1 MKSGGGEVVFTGQIA
16 VETQMSESKTWQRAR
31 EPENQRSREPESQ
44 RAREAESQRARE
56 PESQR
61 VREPVT
67 MCVRETRLEKGFRLG
82 ASLVHLFCE

>member
-31 EPENQRSREPESQ
+31 EPGIQ
-44 RAREAESQRARE
+44 RAREPESQRARE

-61 VREPVT
+61 ACFSSFFREPESQRATEPESQRACNHVSAGNT
-67 MCVRETRLEKGFRLG
+67 PREG
-82 ASLVHLFCE
+82 V

>member
-56 PESQR
+56 PVFPPFSVSQRAREPESQR
-61 VREPVT
+61 ACNHVSAGNTPREGV
-67 MCVRETRLEKGFRLG
+67 
-82 ASLVHLFCE
+82 